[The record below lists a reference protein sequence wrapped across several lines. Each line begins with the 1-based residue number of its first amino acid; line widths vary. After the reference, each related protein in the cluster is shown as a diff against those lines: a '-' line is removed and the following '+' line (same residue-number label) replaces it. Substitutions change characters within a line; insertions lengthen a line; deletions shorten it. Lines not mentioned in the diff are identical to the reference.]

1 MAKFDTKLFLE
12 LSGKGGGP
20 VQALGAAF
28 GMPSCLV
35 NLGAAALSL
44 LPSSVLKAIRSSSG
58 NGAAAADSVVKAAF
72 SKLRFLDGIIEYDT
86 EDGAFRFVSDSSK
99 SGIDKDEG
107 SILGD
112 IAGFAG
118 ALAGFAGR
126 LYNNYQTTAA
136 QINAIKDCIDGYRDY
151 LKFSG
156 GNAVDERMRLAGIS
170 PEKYRELV
178 DQGFGIDKEEVF
190 NAVEFRN
197 KALELQ
203 RKIDEELARRVS
215 NPSLEPEFIEDFA
228 GILSGTNLNVATP
241 TVIQEPEEVFRLSF
255 GPPVAKSGKFIL
267 SVDGLYFDS
276 QTSGIVP
283 ALLEIERNRQ
293 QLKTEEL
300 WSLNQDPNLG
310 GRGKEITAEYLK
322 YYINTILDPSILD
335 DSDSIQNYYN
345 QDVLLNTLIGQKN
358 RKIFDVSGQIS
369 ALENEGG
376 SRVLIANLRQVML
389 SEASHFLS
397 KINKR
402 KKQIELAVKLPVLYG
417 KGQIYAPGK
426 VPINDF
432 SYLEGT
438 NFFLS
443 VESQKTLVL
452 NQEDV
457 KGIILPLQVKYVEQL
472 ENTAPEVVI
481 EHLLINT
488 IGLGS
493 IISESGASGA
503 PVISVNQSITTDG
516 LVAYYPLLTYQI
528 TDPSSTVKGL
538 MNFSEFGQALNAQ
551 LVGIESEIFNE
562 GVGIAYLHGVTK
574 HSKTS
579 PTVPSSIGS
588 YIKLPPI
595 TELQDLVYNQNGGT
609 FEAWVHAPQLD
620 GEYYGFNDDYDVS
633 GLYRLLLSNENVG
646 AQLNVSSQA
655 NILRMVKDNGGNFV
669 KGLIFGFTRDSR
681 LTSDQDPSNES
692 HDNRIEDA
700 CLVLAPTQS
709 YDSSSIGFI
718 RKTGLNNCDANN
730 GWLSMKYPIWN
741 TVNGVSLSAC
751 GREFCQITLT
761 LNPIENEIKMYCDGE
776 LLTTSSYNNVFGQD
790 SREALPDIPSLKKD
804 NSFEYDLS
812 GPQLDPYFTPWIV
825 GGGYTDGMQTGN
837 FMGGLYG
844 GVISGLKGYVGG
856 IKFYSKALS
865 SQEVVNNYEAS
876 RSFFKNIDVPN
887 LMWEPIISE

>member
-35 NLGAAALSL
+35 NLTAGALSL
-44 LPSSVLKAIRSSSG
+44 LPSSVLKSIRSSSG

-190 NAVEFRN
+190 NAIEFRN

-203 RKIDEELARRVS
+203 RKIDEEIARRVA

-228 GILSGTNLNVATP
+228 GLLSGTNLNVAQP
-241 TVIQEPEEVFRLSF
+241 NVVVEPQEVFRLSY
-255 GPPVAKSGKFIL
+255 GPPVSKSGKFIL

-283 ALLEIERNRQ
+283 ALLEIEANRA
-293 QLKTEEL
+293 KIERSEL
-300 WSLNQDPNLG
+300 WTLDQDPNLG
-310 GRGKEITAEYLK
+310 GRGTPVTMDSLK
-322 YYINTILDPSILD
+322 YYINTILDPTKID
-335 DSDSIQNYYN
+335 DSDAIQNYYN
-345 QDVLLNTLIGQKN
+345 QDVLLNSLIGQKN
-358 RKIFDVSGQIS
+358 RKVFDVSAQIG
-369 ALENEGG
+369 ALESEGG

-389 SEASHFLS
+389 SETAHFLE

-417 KGQIYAPGK
+417 KGQIYKPGE

-443 VESQKTLVL
+443 LQSQRSIVL

-457 KGIILPLQVKYVEQL
+457 VGVVLPLQVKYVKQL
-472 ENTAPEVVI
+472 GEIAPDIII
-481 EHLLINT
+481 EHLLINN
-488 IGLGS
+488 IALGS
-493 IISESGASGA
+493 IIGESGTSGA
-503 PVISVNQSITTDG
+503 PTISVNQNITTDG
-516 LVAYYPLLTYQI
+516 LVAYYPLLTFQT
-528 TDPSSTVKGL
+528 TDPSSTVNGL

-551 LVGIESEIFNE
+551 LVGNESEIFNE

-579 PTVPSSIGS
+579 PTNPSSIGS

-609 FEAWVHAPQLD
+609 FEAWVHVPQLD
-620 GEYYGFNDDYDVS
+620 GELYGFNDDYDVS
-633 GLYRLLLSNENVG
+633 GLYRLILANENTG
-646 AQLNVSSQA
+646 IQSGIQAQS
-655 NILRMVKDNGGNFV
+655 NILRMVRDNGANFV
-669 KGLIFGFTRDSR
+669 KGLIFGFSRDRR
-681 LTSDQDPSNES
+681 LTLGLDPSNAES
-692 HDNRIEDA
+692 DNKIEDA

-718 RKTGLNNCDANN
+718 RRSGENNCDANN
-730 GWLSMKYPIWN
+730 GWLSMKFSIWDE
-741 TVNGVSLSAC
+741 VNGTCLSSC
-751 GREFCQITLT
+751 GREFCQIALT
-761 LNPIENEIKMYCDGE
+761 FNPQENQISMYCDGQ
-776 LLTTSSYNNVFGQD
+776 LLTVSSYNNVFGQD

-837 FMGGLYG
+837 FMGGIYG

-856 IKFYSKALS
+856 IKFYSKALNN
-865 SQEVVNNYEAS
+865 QEILNNYNAS
-876 RSFFKNIDVPN
+876 ENFFKNIDVPN
-887 LMWEPIISE
+887 LMWEPILSE